1 MTNLRM
7 LKRSEV
13 LKIFGFSGS
22 TLDRR
27 IKMGLIT
34 PPINLCGRR
43 TAWLESEIV
52 EILELIISGSSS
64 TDIEFLVQRLIQE
77 RQPDCSTNSTFNDR
91 SQIK

>member
-13 LKIFGFSGS
+13 LKIFGFASS

-27 IKMGLIT
+27 IKTGLIT

-43 TAWLESEIV
+43 IGFVEYEQI
-52 EILELIISGSSS
+52 EILQMMISGCTA
-64 TDIEFLVQRLIQE
+64 TDLKFLVHCLMERRQNPTQRDE
-77 RQPDCSTNSTFNDR
+77 ETEE
-91 SQIK
+91 